1 MNPAALYGFRLVGN
15 EGKPGFAESSNL
27 SGNNDSVGLKWE
39 TEGCRGRQKGL
50 MGQNIWEKKGLECV
64 GERAAVCY
72 RRRQPERSA
81 QAANLI
87 RSLGER

>member
-1 MNPAALYGFRLVGN
+1 MNQAALYEFCLVGN

-50 MGQNIWEKKGLECV
+50 MGQNIWEKK
-64 GERAAVCY
+64 RAWSVWVRGRLCAIYEGSPNARC
-72 RRRQPERSA
+72 RLP
-81 QAANLI
+81 I
-87 RSLGER
+87 

>member
-1 MNPAALYGFRLVGN
+1 MNQAALYEFCLVGN

-50 MGQNIWEKKGLECV
+50 MGQNIWEKKGP
-64 GERAAVCY
+64 GVC
-72 RRRQPERSA
+72 
-81 QAANLI
+81 
-87 RSLGER
+87 G